1 MFGLI
6 PYKRNIDRIIN
17 SMFEDFWFEDYQP
30 VYSNRM
36 RVDIREDEE
45 KYILEAE
52 LPGIKKEEIVLE
64 AKDNILTISIE
75 KDEKI
80 DEEKENYII
89 RERRYGSMSRS
100 FSIDNV
106 NIEKIKAKFE
116 NGILSVTLPKLESKN
131 NKSKKINIE

>member
-17 SMFEDFWFEDYQP
+17 SMFEDFWLEDYRP

>member
-6 PYKRNIDRIIN
+6 PYKRNIDKIIN
-17 SMFEDFWFEDYQP
+17 SMFEDFWLEDYRP

-75 KDEKI
+75 KNEKI

-89 RERRYGSMSRS
+89 KERRYGSMSRS

>member
-6 PYKRNIDRIIN
+6 PYKRNIDKIIN
-17 SMFEDFWFEDYQP
+17 SMFEDFWLEDYRP

-89 RERRYGSMSRS
+89 KERRYGSMSRS

-131 NKSKKINIE
+131 NKSKRINIE

>member
-6 PYKRNIDRIIN
+6 PYKRNIDKIIN
-17 SMFEDFWFEDYQP
+17 SMFEDFWLEDYRP

-89 RERRYGSMSRS
+89 KERRYGSMSRS

>member
-17 SMFEDFWFEDYQP
+17 SMFEDFWLEDYRP

-89 RERRYGSMSRS
+89 KERRYGSMSRS

>member
-1 MFGLI
+1 MFGLV
-6 PYKRNIDRIIN
+6 PYKKNINDIN
-17 SMFEDFWFEDYQP
+17 KMFDFILQDFILTDD
-30 VYSNRM
+30 NTKM
-36 RVDIREDEE
+36 KVDIKEREEE
-45 KYILEAE
+45 YILEAE

-89 RERRYGSMSRS
+89 KERRYGSMSRS

-131 NKSKKINIE
+131 NKSKKLI

>member
-6 PYKRNIDRIIN
+6 PYKRNIDKIIN
-17 SMFEDFWFEDYQP
+17 SMFEDFWLEDHRP

-89 RERRYGSMSRS
+89 KERRYGSMSRS

-131 NKSKKINIE
+131 NKSKRINIE

>member
-1 MFGLI
+1 MFGLV
-6 PYKRNIDRIIN
+6 PYKKNINDIN
-17 SMFEDFWFEDYQP
+17 KMFDFILQDFILTDD
-30 VYSNRM
+30 NTKM
-36 RVDIREDEE
+36 KVDIKEREEE
-45 KYILEAE
+45 YILEAE

-89 RERRYGSMSRS
+89 KERRYGSMSRS